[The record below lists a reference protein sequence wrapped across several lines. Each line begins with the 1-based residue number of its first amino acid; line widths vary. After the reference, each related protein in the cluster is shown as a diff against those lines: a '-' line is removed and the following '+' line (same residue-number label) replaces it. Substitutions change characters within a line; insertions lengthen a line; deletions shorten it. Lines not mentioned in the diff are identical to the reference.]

1 MRAALPIAL
10 LTLTLLPAR
19 LSADLL
25 IVEKAVL
32 RSGDRIIEAV
42 RSTSIKGARMR
53 IDLAHDGKNTVTL
66 YDLPAGET
74 IALDAAKRRA
84 EVRNIAARNA
94 KLEKEYPRDRSTVS
108 ITPKESTQT
117 IAGSTCTDHAFE
129 VRTPVVKSGSI
140 VVTLDGTACLAA
152 AATGVDDYLA
162 FARQARERNLVLG
175 PGTDNYIILA
185 LTRAETELYRALTQT
200 GGMPLMVDYE
210 IAVDGKGMLAGI
222 VRKPL
227 AGSRVTA
234 AAKLDAAAID
244 DALFAVP
251 AGWKREAKK

>member
-19 LSADLL
+19 LAADLL

-32 RSGDRIIEAV
+32 RSGDRSIEAV

-53 IDLAHDGKNTVTL
+53 IEFAHDGKTAVTL

-74 IALDAAKRRA
+74 IVLDAAKRRA

-94 KLEKEYPRDRSTVS
+94 KLEKDHPRHRSTVS

-117 IAGSTCTDHAFE
+117 VAGSTCTDHAFA
-129 VRTPVVKSGSI
+129 VRTPVRQNGSI
-140 VVTLDGTACLAA
+140 VLTLTGAACLAA

-175 PGTDNYIILA
+175 PGTDNYILLA
-185 LTRAETELYRALTQT
+185 LTRGETELYRALTQT
-200 GGMPLMVDYE
+200 GGIPLSVDYA
-210 IAVDGKGMLAGI
+210 IAVEGKGLLAGI

-227 AGSRVTA
+227 AGSRMTVA
-234 AAKLDAAAID
+234 VKLDAAAID
-244 DALFAVP
+244 DAMFIVP
-251 AGWKREAKK
+251 AGWKKETK

>member
-10 LTLTLLPAR
+10 LALTLLPAR
-19 LSADLL
+19 PSADLL

-32 RSGDRIIEAV
+32 RSGDRSIEAV

-53 IDLAHDGKNTVTL
+53 IEFTRDGKTAVTL

-94 KLEKEYPRDRSTVS
+94 KLEKDYPRHRSTVS
-108 ITPKESTQT
+108 ITPKASTQT
-117 IAGSTCTDHAFE
+117 VAGSTCTDHAFA
-129 VRTPVVKSGSI
+129 VRTPVRQNGSI
-140 VVTLDGTACLAA
+140 VLTLNGTACLAA
-152 AATGVDDYLA
+152 TATGVDDYMA
-162 FARQARERNLVLG
+162 FARQASERNLVLG

-185 LTRAETELYRALTQT
+185 LTRGETELYRALTQT
-200 GGMPLMVDYE
+200 GGIPLSVDYE
-210 IAVDGKGMLAGI
+210 ITVDGKGMLAAM

-227 AGSRVTA
+227 AGSRVTI
-234 AAKLDAAAID
+234 AAKLDTAAID
-244 DALFAVP
+244 DAMFAVP
-251 AGWKREAKK
+251 AGWKREKK